1 MRRGELHNEGFTSKF
16 ERKFNVKR
24 KGADVV
30 HKEVQQSLVAVRGKL
45 AVQVELII

>member
-30 HKEVQQSLVAVRGKL
+30 HKEVQQSLVAVRAKL
-45 AVQVELII
+45 AVQLELII